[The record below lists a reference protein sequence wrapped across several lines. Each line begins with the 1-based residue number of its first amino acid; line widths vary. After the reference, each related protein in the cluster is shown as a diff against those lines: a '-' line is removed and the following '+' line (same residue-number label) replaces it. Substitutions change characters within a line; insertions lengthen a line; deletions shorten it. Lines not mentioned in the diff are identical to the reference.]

1 MDTVTTGDGKI
12 VTYCTHVSEIKPAM
26 DMSDF
31 VILSGEGAGSLE
43 NGISLEEMGFVH
55 ADCSVN
61 MLCRIVVPE
70 DRETAEDEKN
80 RDGSKNRFL
89 LSKDWD
95 PEDIFNIAK
104 EHFDNDFRFA
114 LDDDKGRKCELIR
127 YYIGKLK
134 KEGAFASLLYRNK
147 ELAGFNLWKRDE
159 NGLGRIYLSAVKSG
173 IKNVGIAVF
182 LYEFTLKAMAEEGIK
197 QISEWVSVRNLPSLN
212 LHNKLFGGNYKFNG
226 YSDKWIWKKD

>member
-12 VTYCTHVSEIKPAM
+12 VTYCTDVSEVKPAM
-26 DMSDF
+26 EISDF
-31 VILSGEGAGSLE
+31 IVLSGECSG
-43 NGISLEEMGFVH
+43 LEEMGFVH

-61 MLCRIVVPE
+61 MLCRIAVPE
-70 DRETAEDEKN
+70 NGEKAEDDKK
-80 RDGSKNRFL
+80 RDSAKNRFSL
-89 LSKDWD
+89 WKDWD
-95 PEDIFNIAK
+95 PEDIFEIAK

-114 LDDDKGRKCELIR
+114 LDDDKDRKCELIR
-127 YYIGKLK
+127 HYIEKLK
-134 KEGAFASLLYRNK
+134 REGAFASLLYRDE

-159 NGLGRIYLSAVKSG
+159 KGQGRIYLSAVKSG

-226 YSDKWIWKKD
+226 YSDKWIWRKP

>member
-12 VTYCTHVSEIKPAM
+12 VTYCTGVSEVKPAM
-26 DMSDF
+26 ETSDF
-31 VILSGEGAGSLE
+31 IILSGEGSGSLE
-43 NGISLEEMGFVH
+43 SNADLREMGFVH

-61 MLCRIVVPE
+61 MLCRIAVLE
-70 DRETAEDEKN
+70 EGDKK
-80 RDGSKNRFL
+80 RDGSKNRFS

-95 PEDIFNIAK
+95 PKDIFEIAK
-104 EHFDNDFRFA
+104 EHFDKDFRFA
-114 LDDDKGRKCELIR
+114 VDDDKNRKCELIR
-127 YYIGKLK
+127 HYIEKLK
-134 KEGAFASLLYRNK
+134 REEAFASLLFK
-147 ELAGFNLWKRDE
+147 DEELSGFNLWKKDE
-159 NGLGRIYLSAVKSG
+159 KGQGRIYLSAVKSV

-226 YSDKWIWKKD
+226 YSDKWIWRKP